1 MVGSFDGEQL
11 EFTGRI
17 VTKRD
22 YTTEKIVSEI
32 ETLLRGWQRAE
43 KKDMGAVEH
52 SGSVQES
59 DEFSDSMKVHAFAK
73 LPNPRNEQASVELT
87 DSRYV
92 HASAKPESNKNTV
105 CGDSYDGAILA
116 SVVPEITDK
125 TLDALEK
132 IIGKRP
138 LLVGPFLRT
147 GVDISRYKEGAIG
160 MDRIVDVAAAVSL
173 YGAPVMVCDLGTCTT
188 ITVVDSCSE
197 DACQEDACQEDAG
210 AYDRKEK
217 PKAVACSDVEAGQ
230 DMELE
235 NLMDEEGR
243 AERDLFSSVDKE
255 GQVCRE
261 LSSAADEEGQ
271 ACRELSN
278 SADEEQACRN
288 LTNYVEKEEKY
299 SGRIIGGMICPGVQL
314 SLDAEATRTS
324 QLPQLSACEVDSLL
338 GLDTASNMMSGVV
351 AGTGMMIAELARRL
365 VYDDSSNA
373 TFGKIS
379 SKTSSKISSKTSS
392 KISCKNESIA
402 ETAPADVMESRPAMK
417 VVVTG
422 GLGKLVVPW
431 ICSDG
436 VPALECA
443 SDVKTD
449 FEVRY
454 EPDLLLHGLRYI
466 YCLNCGK

>member
-1 MVGSFDGEQL
+1 MMSRILTVDIGNSNIVVGSFDGEQL

-32 ETLLRGWQRAE
+32 SALLSDWQSNDKASTTLG
-43 KKDMGAVEH
+43 
-52 SGSVQES
+52 
-59 DEFSDSMKVHAFAK
+59 
-73 LPNPRNEQASVELT
+73 T
-87 DSRYV
+87 
-92 HASAKPESNKNTV
+92 
-105 CGDSYDGAILA
+105 SYDGAILA

-188 ITVVDSCSE
+188 ITVADSCLE
-197 DACQEDACQEDAG
+197 DA
-210 AYDRKEK
+210 
-217 PKAVACSDVEAGQ
+217 
-230 DMELE
+230 
-235 NLMDEEGR
+235 
-243 AERDLFSSVDKE
+243 DKE
-255 GQVCRE
+255 E
-261 LSSAADEEGQ
+261 L

-288 LTNYVEKEEKY
+288 LTNSVEKEEKY

-365 VYDDSSNA
+365 VYDAFSNA
-373 TFGKIS
+373 TSG
-379 SKTSSKISSKTSS
+379 

-402 ETAPADVMESRPAMK
+402 ETAPEDDMESRPAMK

-436 VPALECA
+436 VPSLECA
-443 SDVKTD
+443 SDVKND
-449 FEVRY
+449 FEVHY

-466 YCLNCGK
+466 YCLNCGD

>member
-1 MVGSFDGEQL
+1 MSRILTVDIGNSNIVVGSFDGEQL

-17 VTKRD
+17 ETKRD

-32 ETLLRGWQRAE
+32 SALLSDWQSND
-43 KKDMGAVEH
+43 K
-52 SGSVQES
+52 
-59 DEFSDSMKVHAFAK
+59 
-73 LPNPRNEQASVELT
+73 ASTALGT
-87 DSRYV
+87 
-92 HASAKPESNKNTV
+92 
-105 CGDSYDGAILA
+105 SYDGAILA

-160 MDRIVDVAAAVSL
+160 MDRIVDVAAAVSM

-188 ITVVDSCSE
+188 ITVADSCLE
-197 DACQEDACQEDAG
+197 D
-210 AYDRKEK
+210 
-217 PKAVACSDVEAGQ
+217 
-230 DMELE
+230 
-235 NLMDEEGR
+235 
-243 AERDLFSSVDKE
+243 
-255 GQVCRE
+255 
-261 LSSAADEEGQ
+261 ADEE
-271 ACRELSN
+271 EL
-278 SADEEQACRN
+278 ACRN
-288 LTNYVEKEEKY
+288 STNSVEKEEKY

-365 VYDDSSNA
+365 VHGASSNA
-373 TFGKIS
+373 TSGK
-379 SKTSSKISSKTSS
+379 TSSKTSS

-402 ETAPADVMESRPAMK
+402 GIAPADVMESRPAMK

-436 VPALECA
+436 VPSLECA

-466 YCLNCGK
+466 YCLNCGD

>member
-1 MVGSFDGEQL
+1 MSRILTVDIGNSNIVVGSFDGEQL

-32 ETLLRGWQRAE
+32 SALLSDWQSNDKASTALSNS
-43 KKDMGAVEH
+43 MH
-52 SGSVQES
+52 VQEVKM
-59 DEFSDSMKVHAFAK
+59 DVC
-73 LPNPRNEQASVELT
+73 
-87 DSRYV
+87 SRQDDGKAQNYSEDCYYLDAMNDRYTQ
-92 HASAKPESNKNTV
+92 HASDNLEQTNGLGELEICKYTTL
-105 CGDSYDGAILA
+105 GTSYDGAILA

-188 ITVVDSCSE
+188 ITVADSCSE
-197 DACQEDACQEDAG
+197 DA
-210 AYDRKEK
+210 
-217 PKAVACSDVEAGQ
+217 
-230 DMELE
+230 
-235 NLMDEEGR
+235 
-243 AERDLFSSVDKE
+243 
-255 GQVCRE
+255 
-261 LSSAADEEGQ
+261 
-271 ACRELSN
+271 
-278 SADEEQACRN
+278 EEQACRN
-288 LTNYVEKEEKY
+288 LINSVEKEEKY

-314 SLDAEATRTS
+314 CLDAEATRTS

-365 VYDDSSNA
+365 VHDASSNA
-373 TFGKIS
+373 TSG
-379 SKTSSKISSKTSS
+379 KISSKTSS
-392 KISCKNESIA
+392 KISCKNEGIA
-402 ETAPADVMESRPAMK
+402 GTALGRSHENAQSNDLGNIMGNTPENMQAEITGITPADDMEIRPAMK

-422 GLGKLVVPW
+422 GLGKLVAPW
-431 ICSDG
+431 ICSNG
-436 VPALECA
+436 VPSLDTAEEE
-443 SDVKTD
+443 KRD
-449 FEVRY
+449 FEVHY

>member
-1 MVGSFDGEQL
+1 MSRILTVDIGNSNIVVGSFDGEQL

-32 ETLLRGWQRAE
+32 SALLSDWQSND
-43 KKDMGAVEH
+43 K
-52 SGSVQES
+52 
-59 DEFSDSMKVHAFAK
+59 
-73 LPNPRNEQASVELT
+73 ASTALGT
-87 DSRYV
+87 
-92 HASAKPESNKNTV
+92 
-105 CGDSYDGAILA
+105 SYDGAILA

-197 DACQEDACQEDAG
+197 DACQEGACQEDAG

-217 PKAVACSDVEAGQ
+217 PKVVACSDVEAGQ

-235 NLMDEEGR
+235 NPMDEEGR
-243 AERDLFSSVDKE
+243 AKRDLFSSVDKE
-255 GQVCRE
+255 VQACRD

-278 SADEEQACRN
+278 SADEEEQTCRN
-288 LTNYVEKEEKY
+288 LTNSVEKEEKY

-314 SLDAEATRTS
+314 SLDAEATRAS

-365 VYDDSSNA
+365 IQDASSDFISGEIPGPTEGNTTGITQKDDLEN
-373 TFGKIS
+373 
-379 SKTSSKISSKTSS
+379 
-392 KISCKNESIA
+392 
-402 ETAPADVMESRPAMK
+402 RPAMK

-422 GLGKLVVPW
+422 GLGKLVIPW

-436 VPALECA
+436 VSTSGSTEN
-443 SDVKTD
+443 SKRD
-449 FEVRY
+449 FEVHY
-454 EPDLLLHGLRYI
+454 EPDLLLYGLRYI
-466 YCLNCGK
+466 YCLNCGD

>member
-1 MVGSFDGEQL
+1 MRFFEGESLDLDIIMMRRILTVDIGNSNIVVGSFDGEQL

-32 ETLLRGWQRAE
+32 SALLSDWQSND
-43 KKDMGAVEH
+43 K
-52 SGSVQES
+52 
-59 DEFSDSMKVHAFAK
+59 
-73 LPNPRNEQASVELT
+73 ASTALGT
-87 DSRYV
+87 
-92 HASAKPESNKNTV
+92 
-105 CGDSYDGAILA
+105 SYDGAILA

-188 ITVVDSCSE
+188 ITVVDSCLE
-197 DACQEDACQEDAG
+197 DADG
-210 AYDRKEK
+210 
-217 PKAVACSDVEAGQ
+217 
-230 DMELE
+230 
-235 NLMDEEGR
+235 EE
-243 AERDLFSSVDKE
+243 
-255 GQVCRE
+255 QT
-261 LSSAADEEGQ
+261 
-271 ACRELSN
+271 CRELSN
-278 SADEEQACRN
+278 SVDEEEQACRY
-288 LTNYVEKEEKY
+288 LTNSVEKEEKY

-365 VYDDSSNA
+365 VHGASSNA
-373 TFGKIS
+373 TSG
-379 SKTSSKISSKTSS
+379 

-402 ETAPADVMESRPAMK
+402 GIAPADVMESRPAMK

-436 VPALECA
+436 VPSLECA
-443 SDVKTD
+443 SDVKND
-449 FEVRY
+449 FEVYY

-466 YCLNCGK
+466 YCLNCGD

>member
-1 MVGSFDGEQL
+1 MSRILTVDIGNSNIVVGSFDGEQL
-11 EFTGRI
+11 EYTGRI

-22 YTTEKIVSEI
+22 YTTEIIVSEI
-32 ETLLRGWQRAE
+32 EALLKGWQSAE
-43 KKDMGAVEH
+43 KKDTGAVEH

-59 DEFSDSMKVHAFAK
+59 DKFSDSMKVHAFAK

-188 ITVVDSCSE
+188 ITVADSCS
-197 DACQEDACQEDAG
+197 EDACQEDAG

-217 PKAVACSDVEAGQ
+217 PKAVTYSDVEAGQ

-235 NLMDEEGR
+235 NPMDEEGR
-243 AERDLFSSVDKE
+243 AERDLFCSVD
-255 GQVCRE
+255 
-261 LSSAADEEGQ
+261 EE
-271 ACRELSN
+271 N
-278 SADEEQACRN
+278 QACRN
-288 LTNYVEKEEKY
+288 LTNSVEKEEKY

-365 VYDDSSNA
+365 VHDASSNA
-373 TFGKIS
+373 TSG
-379 SKTSSKISSKTSS
+379 KISSKTSS

-402 ETAPADVMESRPAMK
+402 GTAPADVMESRPAMK

-422 GLGKLVVPW
+422 GLGKLVAPW
-431 ICSDG
+431 ICSNG
-436 VPALECA
+436 VPALECT

-449 FEVRY
+449 FEVCY

-466 YCLNCGK
+466 YCLNCGD

>member
-1 MVGSFDGEQL
+1 MSRILTVDIGNSNIVVGSFDGEQL
-11 EFTGRI
+11 EYTGRI

-32 ETLLRGWQRAE
+32 EALLRGWQSAE
-43 KKDMGAVEH
+43 KKDTGAVEH

-73 LPNPRNEQASVELT
+73 LPKPRNEQASVELT
-87 DSRYV
+87 DSKYV

-188 ITVVDSCSE
+188 ITVADSCS
-197 DACQEDACQEDAG
+197 EDACQEDAG

-235 NLMDEEGR
+235 NPMDEEGR
-243 AERDLFSSVDKE
+243 AERDLFSYVDE
-255 GQVCRE
+255 
-261 LSSAADEEGQ
+261 
-271 ACRELSN
+271 
-278 SADEEQACRN
+278 EEQACRN
-288 LTNYVEKEEKY
+288 LTNSVEKEEKY

-324 QLPQLSACEVDSLL
+324 QLPQLSACKVDSLL

-365 VYDDSSNA
+365 VHGASSNA
-373 TFGKIS
+373 TSGKIS
-379 SKTSSKISSKTSS
+379 SKTSSKISS

>member
-1 MVGSFDGEQL
+1 MSRILTVDIGNSNIVVGFFDGEQL

-32 ETLLRGWQRAE
+32 SALLSDWQSND
-43 KKDMGAVEH
+43 K
-52 SGSVQES
+52 
-59 DEFSDSMKVHAFAK
+59 
-73 LPNPRNEQASVELT
+73 ASTALGT
-87 DSRYV
+87 
-92 HASAKPESNKNTV
+92 
-105 CGDSYDGAILA
+105 SYDGAILA

-173 YGAPVMVCDLGTCTT
+173 YGSPVMVCDLGTCTT
-188 ITVVDSCSE
+188 ITVADSCSE
-197 DACQEDACQEDAG
+197 DA
-210 AYDRKEK
+210 
-217 PKAVACSDVEAGQ
+217 
-230 DMELE
+230 
-235 NLMDEEGR
+235 
-243 AERDLFSSVDKE
+243 
-255 GQVCRE
+255 
-261 LSSAADEEGQ
+261 
-271 ACRELSN
+271 
-278 SADEEQACRN
+278 EEQACRD
-288 LTNYVEKEEKY
+288 LTNSVEKEEKY

-314 SLDAEATRTS
+314 SLDAEATHTS
-324 QLPQLSACEVDSLL
+324 QLPQLSAYEVDSLL

-365 VYDDSSNA
+365 VHGVSSNA
-373 TFGKIS
+373 TSG
-379 SKTSSKISSKTSS
+379 KISSKTSS

-402 ETAPADVMESRPAMK
+402 EIAPADVMESRPAMK

-431 ICSDG
+431 ICSNG

-443 SDVKTD
+443 SDVKND
-449 FEVRY
+449 FEVYY

>member
-1 MVGSFDGEQL
+1 MSRILTVDIGNSNIVVGSFDGERL

-32 ETLLRGWQRAE
+32 SALLSDWQSND
-43 KKDMGAVEH
+43 K
-52 SGSVQES
+52 
-59 DEFSDSMKVHAFAK
+59 
-73 LPNPRNEQASVELT
+73 ASTALGT
-87 DSRYV
+87 
-92 HASAKPESNKNTV
+92 
-105 CGDSYDGAILA
+105 SYDGAILA

-160 MDRIVDVAAAVSL
+160 MDRIVDVAAAVSM

-188 ITVVDSCSE
+188 ITVADSCLE
-197 DACQEDACQEDAG
+197 DA
-210 AYDRKEK
+210 
-217 PKAVACSDVEAGQ
+217 
-230 DMELE
+230 
-235 NLMDEEGR
+235 
-243 AERDLFSSVDKE
+243 DKE
-255 GQVCRE
+255 E
-261 LSSAADEEGQ
+261 L

-288 LTNYVEKEEKY
+288 LTNSVEKEEKY

-365 VYDDSSNA
+365 VYDASSNA
-373 TFGKIS
+373 TSG
-379 SKTSSKISSKTSS
+379 

-402 ETAPADVMESRPAMK
+402 ETAPEDDMESRPAMK

-436 VPALECA
+436 VPSLECA
-443 SDVKTD
+443 SDVKND

-454 EPDLLLHGLRYI
+454 EPDLLLYGLRYI

>member
-1 MVGSFDGEQL
+1 MSRILTVDIGNSNIVVGSFDGEQL

-32 ETLLRGWQRAE
+32 SALLSDWQSNDKASTALSNS
-43 KKDMGAVEH
+43 MH
-52 SGSVQES
+52 VQEVKM
-59 DEFSDSMKVHAFAK
+59 DVC
-73 LPNPRNEQASVELT
+73 
-87 DSRYV
+87 SRQDDGKAQNYSEDCYYLDAMNDRYTQ
-92 HASAKPESNKNTV
+92 HASDNLEQTNGLGELEICKYTTL
-105 CGDSYDGAILA
+105 GTSYDGAILA

-188 ITVVDSCSE
+188 ITVADSCSE
-197 DACQEDACQEDAG
+197 DA
-210 AYDRKEK
+210 
-217 PKAVACSDVEAGQ
+217 
-230 DMELE
+230 
-235 NLMDEEGR
+235 EE
-243 AERDLFSSVDKE
+243 
-255 GQVCRE
+255 
-261 LSSAADEEGQ
+261 Q

-278 SADEEQACRN
+278 SADEEEQACRN
-288 LTNYVEKEEKY
+288 LTNSVEKEEKY

-365 VYDDSSNA
+365 VHDASSNA
-373 TFGKIS
+373 TSG
-379 SKTSSKISSKTSS
+379 

-402 ETAPADVMESRPAMK
+402 GIAPADVMESRPAMK

-422 GLGKLVVPW
+422 GLGKLVAPW

-443 SDVKTD
+443 SDVKND

>member
-1 MVGSFDGEQL
+1 MSRILTVDIGNSNIVVGSFDGEQL

-32 ETLLRGWQRAE
+32 ETLLRGWQSAE
-43 KKDMGAVEH
+43 KKDTGAVEH

-105 CGDSYDGAILA
+105 CRDSYDGAILA

-188 ITVVDSCSE
+188 ITVADSCS
-197 DACQEDACQEDAG
+197 EDACQEDAG

-235 NLMDEEGR
+235 NPMDEERR
-243 AERDLFSSVDKE
+243 AERDLFSS
-255 GQVCRE
+255 
-261 LSSAADEEGQ
+261 
-271 ACRELSN
+271 
-278 SADEEQACRN
+278 
-288 LTNYVEKEEKY
+288 VEKEEKY

-365 VYDDSSNA
+365 VHGASSNA
-373 TFGKIS
+373 TSG
-379 SKTSSKISSKTSS
+379 KISSKTSS

-402 ETAPADVMESRPAMK
+402 GTALGRFLENPQSNDLGNTMGNTPENVQGEIIGITPADDMESRLAMK

-422 GLGKLVVPW
+422 GLGKLVAPW

-443 SDVKTD
+443 SDVKND

>member
-1 MVGSFDGEQL
+1 MSRILTVDIGNSNIVVGSFDGEQL

-32 ETLLRGWQRAE
+32 SALLSDWQSND
-43 KKDMGAVEH
+43 K
-52 SGSVQES
+52 
-59 DEFSDSMKVHAFAK
+59 
-73 LPNPRNEQASVELT
+73 ASTALGT
-87 DSRYV
+87 
-92 HASAKPESNKNTV
+92 
-105 CGDSYDGAILA
+105 SYDGAILA

-188 ITVVDSCSE
+188 ITVADSCSE
-197 DACQEDACQEDAG
+197 
-210 AYDRKEK
+210 
-217 PKAVACSDVEAGQ
+217 EA
-230 DMELE
+230 EE
-235 NLMDEEGR
+235 N
-243 AERDLFSSVDKE
+243 
-255 GQVCRE
+255 
-261 LSSAADEEGQ
+261 Q

-288 LTNYVEKEEKY
+288 LTNSVEKEEKY

-324 QLPQLSACEVDSLL
+324 QLPQLSACKVDSLL

-365 VYDDSSNA
+365 VHDASSNA
-373 TFGKIS
+373 TSG
-379 SKTSSKISSKTSS
+379 

-402 ETAPADVMESRPAMK
+402 ETAPADVMESRPTMK

-443 SDVKTD
+443 SDVKND
-449 FEVRY
+449 FEVYY